1 MNKTNEQLRNEV
13 GQTFDKVIDWLDK
26 QEDSFI
32 NQTVIEEKWTAAQ
45 HMDHIVKTSK
55 ATCKGFHVPKEKLK
69 EKFGLCEREQYT
81 YENINTKYR
90 SGLSVGLKSPEKFVG
105 EEGREFEKSEL
116 RENLLE
122 QKNNFQEA
130 ISSWSVEDMK
140 TYMMPNPA
148 IQYMSFYEYC
158 MFNSI
163 HLEHHLETL
172 TEKYRP

>member
-1 MNKTNEQLRNEV
+1 MNKTNEQIKKEV
-13 GQTFDKVIDWLDK
+13 GQAFDKVIDWLDR
-26 QEDSFI
+26 QDDSFI
-32 NQTVIEEKWTAAQ
+32 NQAVLEGKWTAAQ
-45 HMDHIVKTSK
+45 HMDHIIKTSK

-69 EKFGLCEREQYT
+69 EKFGICNREQYT
-81 YENINTKYR
+81 YEKINTEYHR
-90 SGLSVGLKSPEKFVG
+90 GLSIGLKSTEKFVG
-105 EEGREFEKSEL
+105 EAGRDFKKSEL
-116 RENLLE
+116 RENLVE

-148 IQYMSFYEYC
+148 IQFMSFYEYC

-172 TEKYRP
+172 IEKYRP